1 MNDYTNSV
9 VNKSLTLKLWRGE
22 RMCLMG
28 MDVANPEADFVGF
41 SIEVKRPGAN
51 DFMVLRNRLA
61 FSYPAAGPS
70 GSGDKQF
77 SSLQAPFQAFRW
89 VHFPQQPQPGIYTY
103 RVTKQH
109 MKVDGTCTPGD
120 SATATISLDDQ
131 LYSGFLNVGFTR
143 GYASSQA
150 FNEQF
155 NPKGDAPP
163 LIFPKEGG
171 GGEFGPGFDKS
182 KAPAGVYPWLGFEAY
197 ELIFGI
203 LHEVATDPS
212 LTLDAFVYDL
222 DEPDII
228 AGFASIGNRLRIIL
242 DDSGTH
248 EAKTSGPSQGEKTF
262 VASAGRK
269 NVKRMHFNNLQHNKV
284 LIVKRNGKPAKVLCG
299 STNFSFNGIYLQ
311 ANNAL
316 VFEGPDVAGLFEQYF
331 EQAFQLPKAFAKDP
345 LAAKWQLIQAVGA
358 PPVQF
363 CLSPHSDPTLSLGP
377 VAAAIDQA
385 TSSVF
390 FAIAFLYQTSKKG
403 LVRAAV
409 DRLTNKPLFSY
420 GISDKGSSLQ
430 VKKPDG
436 SDGIVPFAYLKKN
449 TSPPFSAEWGGAG
462 IHEHNKFVVTDFNL
476 PTAKVFTGSCNLSES
491 GEKGNGDHLIMIQDP
506 RVATSYAIQAVLI
519 FDHLH
524 FASKMNAVKKK
535 TNLVLQKPLK
545 FSKKAKETWFARFYK
560 QDSELVH
567 DRNLFSH

>member
-9 VNKSLTLKLWRGE
+9 VQGSLTLKLWRGE
-22 RMCLMG
+22 RMCLIG
-28 MDVANPEADFVGF
+28 MDVASPEDDFVGF

-51 DFMVLRNRLA
+51 DFTALRNRLA
-61 FSYPAAGPS
+61 FSYPTVGPS
-70 GSGDKQF
+70 QSGEKQF
-77 SSLQAPFQAFRW
+77 SSIEAPFQAFRW
-89 VHFPQQPQPGIYTY
+89 VHFPQQPQSGIYTY

-109 MKVDGTCTPGD
+109 MKTDGACTPGD

-131 LYSGFLNVGFTR
+131 LYSGYLDVGFTR

-171 GGEFGPGFDKS
+171 GGEYGPAFDKS
-182 KAPAGVYPWLGFEAY
+182 KAPDGVYSWLGFEAY

-228 AGFASIGNRLRIIL
+228 AGFEKVRKRLRIIL

-248 EAKTSGPSQGEKTF
+248 KGKDSGPSQGEAKF
-262 VASAGRK
+262 VVSAGRE
-269 NVKRMHFNNLQHNKV
+269 NVKRFHFNNLQHNKV
-284 LIVKRNGKPAKVLCG
+284 LIVKRDGKPIKVLCG

-311 ANNAL
+311 ANNTL
-316 VFEGPDVAGLFEQYF
+316 VFEGADVAGLFEQYF
-331 EQAFQLPKAFAKDP
+331 EAAFKLPKSFAKDP
-345 LAAKWQLIQAVGA
+345 LAAKWHLIETSGA
-358 PPVQF
+358 PPVQI
-363 CLSPHSDPTLSLGP
+363 CLSPHSDTALSLGP
-377 VAAAIDQA
+377 VASAIDQA

-390 FAIAFLYQTSKKG
+390 FAIAFLYQTSKTG

-409 DRLTNKPLFSY
+409 DRITGKPLFSY
-420 GISDKGSSLQ
+420 GISDKGSGLE

-436 SDGIVPFAYLKKN
+436 SDGIVPFDYLKKN

-491 GEKGNGDHLIMIQDP
+491 GEAGNGDHLIMIQDP

-524 FASKMNAVKKK
+524 FASKMNAIK
-535 TNLVLQKPLK
+535 TTTELTLQKPLK
-545 FSKKAKETWFARFYK
+545 FSKAKETWFARFYNEG
-560 QDSELVH
+560 SELVH
-567 DRNLFSH
+567 DRQLFSH